1 MISVEGDIYY
11 FTRTGNSK
19 TIANKLAER
28 IDADI
33 FQIHDVEFD
42 YSGFSG
48 WIYGGYYALKDYA
61 SEIDYQTGNR
71 DRIYLI
77 TPVWA
82 RKIPPAVRSFIKEF
96 DFNGKEVVLIANMAA
111 SKSKVFNVLTELLAD
126 YDVDILEHVIIEA
139 ADVEQSEIILEQLLK
154 KIS

>member
-1 MISVEGDIYY
+1 MEGDIYY
-11 FTRTGNSK
+11 FTRTGNSE

-28 IDADI
+28 IEADLFEI
-33 FQIHDVEFD
+33 KDIEFD
-42 YSGFSG
+42 YSGFTG
-48 WIYGGYYALKDYA
+48 WFYAGYHALKDYA
-61 SEIDYQTGNR
+61 SEIEYQTGKR
-71 DRIYLI
+71 ERIFLI

-111 SKSKVFNVLTELLAD
+111 TKAKVFKVLNELLAE
-126 YDVDILEHVIIEA
+126 YNVEILEQVIIEA
-139 ADVEQSEIILEQLLK
+139 ADVNQSEIILEQLLK